1 MGCFEKGRGNRRS
14 IVQVQVAASADG
26 EVSGALKVGQ
36 HAAAQ
41 VPRLDA
47 RRRRKR
53 VREGADNETVQ
64 SEMKG

>member
-1 MGCFEKGRGNRRS
+1 M
-14 IVQVQVAASADG
+14 QVQVAASADG